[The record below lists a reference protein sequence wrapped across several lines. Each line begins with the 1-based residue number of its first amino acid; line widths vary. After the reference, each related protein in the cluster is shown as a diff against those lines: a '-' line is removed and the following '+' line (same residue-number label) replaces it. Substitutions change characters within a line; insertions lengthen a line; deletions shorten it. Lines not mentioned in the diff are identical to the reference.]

1 MLMIARLSLPSNA
14 DVQTAVGDFSTIL
27 QSVGVKTLKNVFLAE
42 ELSQLI
48 FFVRSIFFHEQEN
61 FFQEQESEQE
71 ESGQTGDFISEL
83 LV

>member
-1 MLMIARLSLPSNA
+1 MIARLSLPSSA
-14 DVQTAVGDFSTIL
+14 DVQTAVGDLSTIL

-48 FFVRSIFFHEQEN
+48 FFVKSIFFH
-61 FFQEQESEQE
+61 EQESEQE
-71 ESGQTGDFISEL
+71 ESGQTGDFIAEL